1 MLYLYI
7 ATRNSSILCL
17 NVAYPYSAFTTHY
30 LIKQLFT
37 LPKHYKANP
46 RFAKPYKA
54 YAVRCVTAHHTRYI
68 SLTLVALPLLSQLD
82 NAKPHPAKQCL
93 YFLNLA
99 LHSLAI
105 PLQDDAPRHRTK
117 PYRYSTYGTE
127 PNTAIT

>member
-1 MLYLYI
+1 M
-7 ATRNSSILCL
+7 LCL

-54 YAVRCVTAHHTRYI
+54 YAVRCVTAHHAQCVP
-68 SLTLVALPLLSQLD
+68 LTLIALPLLSQLD

-117 PYRYSTYGTE
+117 PYRYITYCTTL
-127 PNTAIT
+127 NLAMT